1 MRQAKKAAETRQVN
15 RQLFAVDFH
24 DFLEK
29 EAAMSDVELSQE
41 FHISIGDVR
50 LLRKQINR

>member
-1 MRQAKKAAETRQVN
+1 MRQAKKESDAKQIN

-29 EAAMSDVELSQE
+29 EVTMNDLELSQE
-41 FHISIGDVR
+41 FQISIGDVR
-50 LLRKQINR
+50 LLRRKKNR